1 MSTIE
6 EIYYTTVYPK
16 YDSLFNNG
24 EYREFVKRSIA
35 AENQLRTECP
45 EAAELIDRCEA
56 YRNEISEI
64 VSRTLFT
71 VGFRMG
77 AQLMLE
83 ILSRDE

>member
-16 YDSLFNNG
+16 YDRLFKDS

-45 EAAELIDRCEA
+45 EAAELIDRCDA